1 MDTCLSMVINV
12 SKKNDNKEDREK
24 LLDSISFKAYLKDI
38 PKLRHVGKKMR
49 EYLKKNLLII
59 FCVAV
64 VTLTTGGMI
73 LILDGVSI
81 LLSTEMLLLIHMC
94 FGIGSIIS
102 GILILGYAIWL
113 VVRVDAIRKLSSGDT

>member
-1 MDTCLSMVINV
+1 MVINV